1 MRLIVLLSSF
11 FILGRKPSIFFSYR
25 RIYSTGNSRTI
36 ITETKN
42 IKTFLNDATKKGL
55 NDNMVFRSKKFLKPS
70 EDTDAIYLNEKKLER
85 LINFDFSDT
94 PSHERIRDLFIVGC
108 YAGLRF
114 GDFSNLKSH
123 NVSEVR
129 GEFRAYS
136 KSRFYFDIGSIV
148 MCIGS
153 VFSTKKLRT

>member
-1 MRLIVLLSSF
+1 M
-11 FILGRKPSIFFSYR
+11 
-25 RIYSTGNSRTI
+25 
-36 ITETKN
+36 
-42 IKTFLNDATKKGL
+42 
-55 NDNMVFRSKKFLKPS
+55 KPS

-129 GEFRAYS
+129 GNS
-136 KSRFYFDIGSIV
+136 GHIQNLGSILILV
-148 MCIGS
+148 Q
-153 VFSTKKLRT
+153 L